1 MEPENKQDEKS
12 SPAIRTMKSDAE
24 LYIKQRLLSPLQ
36 VAAKTY
42 ASQPMQMPRESK
54 KNTLIVVI
62 IALLALS
69 GGGAALWFF
78 LKPSAPIQQIQEIPK
93 HPPAF
98 IKTENEA
105 IISFLE
111 ANPRAFLE
119 KIRIERAKTLAPKS
133 IVYLPIEIE
142 KNGGVKKIAGIAE
155 IIKILGWKPPESFA
169 ENLVGQYNLMLL
181 AQKVEND
188 LALIVTVR
196 DFEQLF
202 SSLLF
207 WEKTLPR
214 DWQNFLPADI
224 DIKFLPKTFLDAT
237 IKNHDARI
245 LMHENRVI
253 LGYTIFNKNF
263 LIFATSEKALAEI
276 LGRMITVPPVLPK

>member
-93 HPPAF
+93 
-98 IKTENEA
+98 
-105 IISFLE
+105 
-111 ANPRAFLE
+111 
-119 KIRIERAKTLAPKS
+119 
-133 IVYLPIEIE
+133 
-142 KNGGVKKIAGIAE
+142 
-155 IIKILGWKPPESFA
+155 
-169 ENLVGQYNLMLL
+169 
-181 AQKVEND
+181 
-188 LALIVTVR
+188 
-196 DFEQLF
+196 
-202 SSLLF
+202 
-207 WEKTLPR
+207 
-214 DWQNFLPADI
+214 
-224 DIKFLPKTFLDAT
+224 
-237 IKNHDARI
+237 
-245 LMHENRVI
+245 
-253 LGYTIFNKNF
+253 
-263 LIFATSEKALAEI
+263 
-276 LGRMITVPPVLPK
+276 